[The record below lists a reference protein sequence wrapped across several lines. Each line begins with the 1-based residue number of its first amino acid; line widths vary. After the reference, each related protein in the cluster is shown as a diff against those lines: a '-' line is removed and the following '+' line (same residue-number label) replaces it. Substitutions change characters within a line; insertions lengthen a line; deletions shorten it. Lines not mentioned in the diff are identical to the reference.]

1 MTDVVTDA
9 NSNKVCIYIYIMVL
23 CIVCRVSFMVMPGY
37 LGNRLFNM

>member
-1 MTDVVTDA
+1 MLSQMPTQIRYV
-9 NSNKVCIYIYIMVL
+9 YIYIMVL